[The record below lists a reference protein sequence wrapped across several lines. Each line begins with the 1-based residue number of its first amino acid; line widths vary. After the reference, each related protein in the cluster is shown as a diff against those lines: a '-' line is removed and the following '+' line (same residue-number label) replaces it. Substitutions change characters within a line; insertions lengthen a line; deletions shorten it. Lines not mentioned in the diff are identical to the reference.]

1 MLTKTQ
7 HRFLKAAAN
16 QLKALYQ
23 LGKNDVGPTH
33 ISLIDNALTARELI
47 KVSLLKTVEGTT
59 QEVAMLIATKTNSD
73 IIETKGRTFVLYRR
87 NTKDPKIK
95 LPQWK

>member
-1 MLTKTQ
+1 MLTKKE

-16 QLKALYQ
+16 QLKARYQ
-23 LGKNDVGPTH
+23 IGKNDVGPSQ

-95 LPQWK
+95 LPQ